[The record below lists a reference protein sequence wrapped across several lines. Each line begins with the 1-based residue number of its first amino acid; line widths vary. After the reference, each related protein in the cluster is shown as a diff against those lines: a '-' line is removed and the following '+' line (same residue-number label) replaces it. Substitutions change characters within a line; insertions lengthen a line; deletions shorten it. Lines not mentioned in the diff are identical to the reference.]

1 MNLSDLVHRTAGD
14 NKVLTTTSRNTNL
27 FQQTPSTANDTLEQL
42 FSMPNTQ
49 WMNTSIFFTSNPDS
63 TTFTNQQQQQI
74 QPAPPTPPAPAPPPP
89 QPLPRQQI
97 QLPHQIKQQ
106 DKSLPP
112 QNTPKSIQ
120 PYPSSSSS
128 SSIIHSET
136 ATAATMIKKPV
147 MLRPIVT
154 GENVTKDNIEDGYI
168 QFVLTHD
175 ANYIS
180 DGIESLMH
188 AKRKFSSV
196 PKTGDLTYTTW
207 DIYSLV
213 LKLHNRDI
221 KNWSQLVGQLGLA
234 DMAGRPQ
241 FAQRVKRWMHRYKID
256 CYFDYLLGNK
266 YYFNAP
272 NEKYSGCLMMGNYKK
287 RRPNIEPE
295 SQSEEEEEFV
305 SDEHRLPILL
315 AGSRKRMRDHSQNSL
330 QLYETKP
337 REDSTDPE
345 DLFENPV
352 DYGEEEEEEE
362 EELQES
368 DIELNMQNHHQEDDD
383 HDDDE
388 EEEEDELASTS
399 SSPGSPVIINRVLNP
414 VSPKICLPT
423 PPSCSNCSQYENTI
437 LSMKLETNR
446 LKAYIATLEN
456 TVEQHNSVNARMNK
470 LVRLKDRTER
480 WRKQLIEDLAR
491 GPSLISDD
499 DEEDEEEEEET
510 TDGDT

>member
-1 MNLSDLVHRTAGD
+1 
-14 NKVLTTTSRNTNL
+14 
-27 FQQTPSTANDTLEQL
+27 
-42 FSMPNTQ
+42 
-49 WMNTSIFFTSNPDS
+49 MNTSIFFTSNPDS
-63 TTFTNQQQQQI
+63 TTFTNQ
-74 QPAPPTPPAPAPPPP
+74 PPPPPPP
-89 QPLPRQQI
+89 QPLQQLPPQPPQQI
-97 QLPHQIKQQ
+97 KYQQ
-106 DKSLPP
+106 DKPLAP
-112 QNTPKSIQ
+112 NTPKLIQ
-120 PYPSSSSS
+120 PYPLSSSNGESS
-128 SSIIHSET
+128 T
-136 ATAATMIKKPV
+136 ATMIKKPV
-147 MLRPIVT
+147 MLKPVVT
-154 GENVTKDNIEDGYI
+154 GETVCKDNIEDGYI

-175 ANYIS
+175 PNYIS
-180 DGIESLMH
+180 DGIESLMY

-196 PKTGDLTYTTW
+196 PKTGDLSYTTW

-213 LKLHNRDI
+213 LKLHKRDI

-295 SQSEEEEEFV
+295 SQSEEEGFV

-330 QLYETKP
+330 QLYERKP

-345 DLFENPV
+345 DISENQV
-352 DYGEEEEEEE
+352 DYEEGGAREEEEEEEE

-368 DIELNMQNHHQEDDD
+368 DIELITHNHQQEDTYDD
-383 HDDDE
+383 IDDD

-414 VSPKICLPT
+414 VSPKTCLPT

-446 LKAYIATLEN
+446 LKAYIASLEN
-456 TVEQHNSVNARMNK
+456 TVEQHNSVTARMNK
-470 LVRLKDRTER
+470 LLRLKDRTER

-499 DEEDEEEEEET
+499 EEEEEEEEEET